1 MSQPAKRNRRTHDRE
16 ATEAALLKAF
26 EAVLMRDGY
35 HRMSISAVA
44 EDAGIDRVLIY
55 RYFTDLAGLADQ
67 WARRSEFWPTELELI
82 GGDPDAFAQ
91 LSVHERIKAVML
103 NFIDAIRKRPIAAQ
117 ALIAEVIN
125 PNDIGKALEQDATR
139 HGQDVGLY
147 IKPDSSNKILMDRIW
162 RLIVLVR
169 SVTFYWCIRSI
180 NNPVFLEMDLRQDES
195 WNFLKQTIHD
205 IVDCYLPRDD
215 SRRSGQ

>member
-1 MSQPAKRNRRTHDRE
+1 MSRTAKSTRRSYDRE
-16 ATEAALLKAF
+16 ATEAALLEAF

-44 EDAGIDRVLIY
+44 EEAAIDRVLIY
-55 RYFTDLAGLADQ
+55 RYFTDLAGLANQ

-91 LSVHERIKAVML
+91 LSVHNRIKAVML
-103 NFIDAIRKRPIAAQ
+103 NFIDAIRKRPLAAQ
-117 ALIAEVIN
+117 VLIAEVIN
-125 PNDIGKALEQDATR
+125 PNDIGKALEQDAAK
-139 HGQDVGLY
+139 HGQDVGLF
-147 IKPDSSNKILMDRIW
+147 IKPDSDNKPLMDRIW

-180 NNPVFLEMDLRQDES
+180 NNPVFLEMDLRQDEP
-195 WNFLKQTIHD
+195 WDFLKKTIHD
-205 IVDCYLPRDD
+205 IVDSYLPQDN
-215 SRRSGQ
+215 SQ